1 MKKMLTPLALVLC
14 LGLSGCG
21 LFGGD
26 AADSDPAI
34 AVDHEGE
41 APKAEPAA
49 AEQPAPAPVKKE
61 SKAGANLKG
70 EARIKADLDVTGK
83 QLVGRAAR
91 TVMPSKAS
99 RSVRKDGKG
108 YVATYVEVDQNNVT
122 TELRPGSK
130 GSYVGFIRYSEYEY
144 ECRGATRQ
152 EALSTNQCERIR
164 TRNLN
169 ELIRYDGKKW
179 QF

>member
-1 MKKMLTPLALVLC
+1 MKSILTPLALVLC
-14 LGLSGCG
+14 LALSGCG

-26 AADSDPAI
+26 SGSADPVMEVEQNGD
-34 AVDHEGE
+34 
-41 APKAEPAA
+41 APQAEPAVADKPETA
-49 AEQPAPAPVKKE
+49 AKPEKKA
-61 SKAGANLKG
+61 SSNLKG
-70 EARIKADLDVTGK
+70 EARIAADLQVTGE

-99 RSVRKDGKG
+99 RSVRKVGKE
-108 YVATYVEVDQNNVT
+108 YVANYIEVDQSNVST
-122 TELRPGSK
+122 DMRPGSK
-130 GSYVGFIRYSEYEY
+130 GQYVGFIRYSEYEY
-144 ECRGATRQ
+144 ECRAATRQ

-179 QF
+179 LF

>member
-1 MKKMLTPLALVLC
+1 MKNILPPLALVLC
-14 LGLSGCG
+14 LAMSGCG

-26 AADSDPAI
+26 SGSTDPVMEADQSAETPQ
-34 AVDHEGE
+34 
-41 APKAEPAA
+41 AEPAA
-49 AEQPAPAPVKKE
+49 AEPAAKTDKKA
-61 SKAGANLKG
+61 SSNLKG
-70 EARIKADLDVTGK
+70 EARIRADLQVTGE

-99 RSVRKDGKG
+99 RSVRKVGKE
-108 YVATYVEVDQNNVT
+108 YVANYIEVDQSNVST
-122 TELRPGSK
+122 DMRPGSK
-130 GSYVGFIRYSEYEY
+130 GQYVGFIRYSEYEY
-144 ECRGATRQ
+144 ECRAATRK

-179 QF
+179 LF

>member
-1 MKKMLTPLALVLC
+1 MKNILTPFALVLC
-14 LGLSGCG
+14 LAMSGCG

-26 AADSDPAI
+26 SGSADPARDAEQGAEAPQTES
-34 AVDHEGE
+34 AVDT
-41 APKAEPAA
+41 PAA
-49 AEQPAPAPVKKE
+49 K
-61 SKAGANLKG
+61 SDTKASANLKG
-70 EARIKADLDVTGK
+70 EARIRADLEVTGQ

-99 RSVRKDGKG
+99 RSVRKVGKE
-108 YVATYVEVDQNNVT
+108 YVASYIEVDQNSVST
-122 TELRPGSK
+122 DMRPGSK
-130 GSYVGFIRYSEYEY
+130 GQYVGFVRYSEYEY
-144 ECRGATRQ
+144 ECRAATRQ

>member
-1 MKKMLTPLALVLC
+1 MKKFLTPLALALC
-14 LGLSGCG
+14 LGMSGCG

-34 AVDHEGE
+34 AVEHEGE
-41 APKAEPAA
+41 APKAEPAV
-49 AEQPAPAPVKKE
+49 EQPAPAPAKKE
-61 SKAGANLKG
+61 GKSSASLKG

-83 QLVGRAAR
+83 QLVARAAR

-99 RSVRKDGKG
+99 RSVRKDGKD

-130 GSYVGFIRYSEYEY
+130 GQYVGFIRYSEYEY
-144 ECRGATRQ
+144 ECRAATRK

>member
-1 MKKMLTPLALVLC
+1 MKKVLTPLALVLC
-14 LGLSGCG
+14 LGMSGCG

-49 AEQPAPAPVKKE
+49 EAAPAPAPVKKE
-61 SKAGANLKG
+61 SKASANLKG

-122 TELRPGSK
+122 TEVRPGSK
-130 GSYVGFIRYSEYEY
+130 GQHVGFIRYSEYEY

-152 EALSTNQCERIR
+152 EALTTNQCERVR

-169 ELIRYDGKKW
+169 ELIRHDGKKW
-179 QF
+179 LF

>member
-1 MKKMLTPLALVLC
+1 MKSILTPLALVLC
-14 LGLSGCG
+14 LALSGCG

-26 AADSDPAI
+26 SGSADPVMEVEQNGD
-34 AVDHEGE
+34 
-41 APKAEPAA
+41 APQAEPAVA
-49 AEQPAPAPVKKE
+49 DKPEKKA
-61 SKAGANLKG
+61 SSNLKG
-70 EARIKADLDVTGK
+70 EARIAADLQVTGE

-99 RSVRKDGKG
+99 RSVRKVGKE
-108 YVATYVEVDQNNVT
+108 YVANYIEVDQSNVST
-122 TELRPGSK
+122 DMRPGSK
-130 GSYVGFIRYSEYEY
+130 GQYVGFIRYSEYEY
-144 ECRGATRQ
+144 ECRAATRK

-179 QF
+179 LF

>member
-1 MKKMLTPLALVLC
+1 MKHILTPLALVLC
-14 LGLSGCG
+14 LGVSGCG

-26 AADSDPAI
+26 GGSTDPVT
-34 AVDHEGE
+34 VDQNAET
-41 APKAEPAA
+41 PQAEPAA
-49 AEQPAPAPVKKE
+49 AEKSEPAA
-61 SKAGANLKG
+61 KAKTSSTADLKG
-70 EARIKADLDVTGK
+70 EARIRADLQVTGQ

-91 TVMPSKAS
+91 TVMPSKTS
-99 RSVRKDGKG
+99 RSVRKVGKE
-108 YVATYVEVDQNNVT
+108 YVAGYIEVDQSNIST
-122 TELRPGSK
+122 DMRPGSK
-130 GSYVGFIRYSEYEY
+130 GQYVGFIRYNEYEY
-144 ECRGATRQ
+144 ECRAATRQ